1 MDIVRGIFG
10 IIVLVALCW
19 LASANRKAIN
29 WRLVIIG
36 LGLQILFAILVIKV
50 DIARNVFD
58 AISSFFV
65 RVLDF
70 STAGADF
77 VLGAWPDNAVIFT
90 KETDESGNEA
100 INAFE
105 VGYIFAFKVLPTI
118 IFFSALS
125 SLLYYLGILQ
135 RVIFGIAWLMKRTM
149 QLSGAEALAAAAN
162 IFIGQTE
169 APLVIK
175 PYLDKMTKSE
185 ILTLMTGGMATIAG
199 GVLAAYIGFLGGD
212 SPEERQIFATHL
224 LTASIM
230 SAPAAVVAAKLLYP
244 EVEPDKINKELV
256 IPREKIGSNAL
267 DAVTNGTKDGLR
279 LAINVGAMLIV
290 FTAFMFMFNYICEE
304 GIGEWTGLND
314 VIAEKTDGAYS
325 GLTLQYVLG
334 LIFSPIAWVLG
345 VSPKDMV
352 MVGQLLGEKTILNEF
367 FAYTSLGTLKQSGQ
381 LTDPKS
387 IIIATYALCGFANVA
402 SIGIQIGGIGA
413 IAPKQQQTLAA
424 FGVRSLIGGTV
435 ACFLT
440 ATIAGMIT

>member
-1 MDIVRGIFG
+1 MDILRGLLG
-10 IIVLVALCW
+10 IVVLVGFCYLF
-19 LASANRKAIN
+19 SSNRKAIN
-29 WRLVIIG
+29 WRLVGIG
-36 LGLQILFAILVIKV
+36 LGLQIVFALLVIKV
-50 DIARNVFD
+50 DVARSVFD

-65 RVLDF
+65 QILDF

-90 KETDESGNEA
+90 KEVGEGGAEE

-135 RVIFGIAWLMKRTM
+135 KIIFGIAWVMKRTM

-175 PYLDKMTKSE
+175 PYLEKMTKSE
-185 ILTLMTGGMATIAG
+185 IMTLMTGGMATIAG

-212 SPEERQIFATHL
+212 SDAERQIFATHL

-230 SAPAAVVAAKLLYP
+230 SAPAAVVAAKLLHP
-244 EVEPDKINKELV
+244 ESRPDMINKELK
-256 IPREKIGSNAL
+256 IPKEKIGSNVL

-304 GIGEWTGLND
+304 GIGEWTGLNGI
-314 VIAEKTDGAYS
+314 IADKTDGAYS
-325 GLTLQYVLG
+325 GLTLQYILG
-334 LIFSPIAWVLG
+334 LVFSPVAWVLG
-345 VSPKDMV
+345 VAPKDMV

-367 FAYTSLGTLKQSGQ
+367 FAYTSLGKLKESGA

-387 IIIATYALCGFANVA
+387 VIIATYALCGFANVA

-413 IAPKQQQTLAA
+413 IAPGQQKTLASL
-424 FGVRSLIGGTV
+424 GVKSLIGGTV
-435 ACFLT
+435 ACLLT
-440 ATIAGMIT
+440 ATIAGMIA